1 MCVKTSSNEKRILTL
16 SAIISSAFAGGGLVV
31 GLLVGSLVIAFD
43 GIYSSVSLL
52 LTLLSLAVAKYLE
65 KPSDNRFPFGRAV
78 LEPLVIA
85 LKGLVILL
93 VVGYSLYSSVVD
105 LAHGGH
111 AVDASVATLFG
122 VINVVGCAFAWWQIH
137 RMNRKHSSGLIV
149 AEVKQWQMDTMLSM
163 VITVAFILAWLMTLT
178 PYAHYAVYMDSTLM
192 LMMGFYFVKVP
203 LTMLKSAMREIL
215 LMTPDKEICMSVDQG
230 ILATNRESEQVLE
243 LAGVTKIGRELWVD
257 VDIVANDND
266 VIAMNDIET
275 TRRALQ
281 KRLSVLPFDLQ
292 LTLNVA

>member
-1 MCVKTSSNEKRILTL
+1 MCTQTSRNEKRVLTI

-85 LKGLVILL
+85 IKGLVILL

-105 LAHGGH
+105 LFNGGH
-111 AVDASVATLFG
+111 AVDASIATIFG
-122 VINVVGCAFAWWQIH
+122 VINVVGCSFAWWQVS
-137 RMNRKHSSGLIV
+137 RMNRKRSSGLIV

-163 VITVAFILAWLMTLT
+163 VITVAFVLAWLMTLT
-178 PYAHYAVYMDSTLM
+178 PYAHYAVYVDSTLM

-203 LTMLKSAMREIL
+203 FTMLKSSMREIL
-215 LMTPDKEICMSVDQG
+215 LMAPDKEICKSVDQG
-230 ILATNRESEQVLE
+230 ILAANRESEQVLE

-257 VDIVANDND
+257 IDIVADDHD

-275 TRRALQ
+275 TRKALQ
-281 KRLSVLPFDLQ
+281 KRLSKLPFELQ